1 MLAAFDAVTPVQRA
15 WGGANASAFRAA
27 LLAVNGFDET
37 MKYGGEDKELGV
49 RLTNKGV
56 RGQHLRYV
64 ASVVHLDHPRGY
76 VDPRAGGG
84 EQGADPRG
92 APVGADLGRGR
103 HRQGGDGM
111 IGQVINLDRAPER
124 WASISRIAA
133 ERGLP
138 VERVPAVDGR
148 DPAALADA
156 AAAPGSGLRPAE
168 IACFESHR
176 RVWRRIAEADASF
189 GLVLEDDVFLA
200 REIAGFLD
208 ALAGAAG
215 GIDLVK
221 LNAHPRGMIVGA
233 RPLAEVAGRRLMRPA
248 QGTSDSSAY
257 VIARGFAARALS
269 LHDGYRRA
277 LDLALFDP
285 GTGAP
290 DRPGGAG
297 GDDPAALRR
306 LPLPRRGG
314 EQDRHPARPDG
325 AARRSVSP
333 LTAVQREAARS
344 WRRRVVPAAQPL
356 LNLLRAP

>member
-1 MLAAFDAVTPVQRA
+1 M
-15 WGGANASAFRAA
+15 
-27 LLAVNGFDET
+27 
-37 MKYGGEDKELGV
+37 
-49 RLTNKGV
+49 
-56 RGQHLRYV
+56 
-64 ASVVHLDHPRGY
+64 
-76 VDPRAGGG
+76 
-84 EQGADPRG
+84 
-92 APVGADLGRGR
+92 
-103 HRQGGDGM
+103 
-111 IGQVINLDRAPER
+111 
-124 WASISRIAA
+124 
-133 ERGLP
+133 
-138 VERVPAVDGR
+138 
-148 DPAALADA
+148 
-156 AAAPGSGLRPAE
+156 
-168 IACFESHR
+168 
-176 RVWRRIAEADASF
+176 
-189 GLVLEDDVFLA
+189 LEDDVFLA

-285 GTGAP
+285 GTGARIAQVDPAVTIQQRYADFRFLDEGASKTDIQP
-290 DRPGGAG
+290 DRM
-297 GDDPAALRR
+297 
-306 LPLPRRGG
+306 
-314 EQDRHPARPDG
+314 E

-356 LNLLRAP
+356 LNLLRAPSERLAFRRIAFDG